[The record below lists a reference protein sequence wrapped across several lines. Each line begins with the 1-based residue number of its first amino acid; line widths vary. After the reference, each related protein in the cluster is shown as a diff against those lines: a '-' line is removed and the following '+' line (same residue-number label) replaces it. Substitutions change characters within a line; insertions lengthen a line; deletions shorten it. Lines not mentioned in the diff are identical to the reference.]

1 MDNEFEY
8 FWYCIVPY
16 IETTKEGK
24 NNWKKEAGFTLEVK
38 LGGTSW
44 HLIYI
49 TPLPKILNFP
59 KFID

>member
-1 MDNEFEY
+1 LSQ
-8 FWYCIVPY
+8 
-16 IETTKEGK
+16 EGK

>member
-1 MDNEFEY
+1 MNLNIFGTVSSLTSKLPRKGRT
-8 FWYCIVPY
+8 I
-16 IETTKEGK
+16 GK
-24 NNWKKEAGFTLEVK
+24 TEVGFTLEVK